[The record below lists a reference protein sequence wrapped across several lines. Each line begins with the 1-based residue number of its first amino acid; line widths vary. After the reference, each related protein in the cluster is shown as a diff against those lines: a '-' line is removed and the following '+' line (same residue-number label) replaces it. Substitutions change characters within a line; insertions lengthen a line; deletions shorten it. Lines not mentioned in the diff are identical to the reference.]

1 MALIQAGLSEFNNEN
16 LNGFRSRTWRILSGN
31 GFEGDFDGMFPHAC
45 LSHVMS
51 SFYVLEHFKSN
62 FDFGMYCFSVVL
74 NSTDLTEASA
84 MLKAVYYALLSKV
97 LDKKTLFYLEQ
108 IQSLVAKLPKDITCL
123 HVSEDLEVYQ
133 ENHTTQQLFTEM
145 LNPNQLTEEDFQNR
159 STNNEFSTWSEKILQ
174 DVKVE
179 IKETIFVEVPGNNQH
194 SKTLADKLHK
204 LFIPTIALWS
214 NMLLGDLSRQG
225 NTNPYLLAKKKW
237 MVQRANAKI
246 EKRFQVL
253 KVIALDGTTVSRL
266 DELSAKLKEHITT
279 VQDVAVL
286 KIAKKGRK
294 LTERVGRSKQTI
306 QENWDKK
313 PPKDQV
319 HQTLAKKTTSSD
331 KSEQEHQN
339 KQRNTSEDVQNQ
351 GKGST
356 CLKSLTRSGDRDIAL
371 EDKEFNFM
379 KSRLRGLQNIGNT
392 CWFNACL
399 VTFATTD
406 IMQLALDKFCDDF
419 SFCPR
424 MTDVLRL
431 MEKMHRYEADIFDY
445 DVETGVISCQQ
456 NYGMLPLQ
464 QNDAEEYFGAV
475 LHDLND
481 AL

>member
-1 MALIQAGLSEFNNEN
+1 MFKYGQKPYKHYLNKFQETPMDVKIAGNFSTFGNSLGTFQKIANESKYPNKMDQSEFESLSMLAEKMKEDSVAKILPGFIRHIAILPPYVMYWTEAGVRIWHDMAKEGVGYFDATGTVVSPRGDGYKIYYYELVCHNPIPGESIIPVSIPHQLTSDRSMALIQAGLSEFNNEN

-62 FDFGMYCFSVVL
+62 FDFGIYCFSVVL

-108 IQSLVAKLPKDITCL
+108 IQSSVAKLPKDITCL

-174 DVKVE
+174 DVKVK
-179 IKETIFVEVPGNNQH
+179 IKETIFVEVPGNNKH

-214 NMLLGDLSRQG
+214 NMLLGDLSRHG

-246 EKRFQVL
+246 EK
-253 KVIALDGTTVSRL
+253 
-266 DELSAKLKEHITT
+266 
-279 VQDVAVL
+279 
-286 KIAKKGRK
+286 KI
-294 LTERVGRSKQTI
+294 
-306 QENWDKK
+306 
-313 PPKDQV
+313 P
-319 HQTLAKKTTSSD
+319 SS
-331 KSEQEHQN
+331 
-339 KQRNTSEDVQNQ
+339 
-351 GKGST
+351 
-356 CLKSLTRSGDRDIAL
+356 
-371 EDKEFNFM
+371 
-379 KSRLRGLQNIGNT
+379 
-392 CWFNACL
+392 
-399 VTFATTD
+399 
-406 IMQLALDKFCDDF
+406 
-419 SFCPR
+419 
-424 MTDVLRL
+424 
-431 MEKMHRYEADIFDY
+431 
-445 DVETGVISCQQ
+445 
-456 NYGMLPLQ
+456 
-464 QNDAEEYFGAV
+464 
-475 LHDLND
+475 
-481 AL
+481 